1 MTTRSSPNPQVKIT
15 NHQQKLTA
23 KINRCI
29 NKNHT
34 LLQPVQYINKGSKQQ
49 RHFRKTHLKWLIIH
63 IKTSFNHQSITKKKK
78 SQTFL
83 KQNKIP
89 NFKHAQKT
97 KMIFF

>member
-49 RHFRKTHLKWLIIH
+49 RHFRKTHLKWLIIKRVLT
-63 IKTSFNHQSITKKKK
+63 IKVSPKE
-78 SQTFL
+78 
-83 KQNKIP
+83 KIP
-89 NFKHAQKT
+89 NFLKT
-97 KMIFF
+97 KQNSKL